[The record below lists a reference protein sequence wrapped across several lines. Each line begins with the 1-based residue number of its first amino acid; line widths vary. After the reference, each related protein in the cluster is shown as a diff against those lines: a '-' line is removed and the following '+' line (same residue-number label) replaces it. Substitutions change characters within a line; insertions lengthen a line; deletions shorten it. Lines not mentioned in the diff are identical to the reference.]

1 MRLKYALLLTIIEVV
16 MIWSFCINGMEAGA
30 ENSSNGIYMK
40 VSGKV
45 IQKET
50 GQGIPGIQILLYE
63 IISGENYFA
72 DTNEQGIFV
81 VRMVPPGIYKI
92 SDTFVNMSCPEE
104 LIVSEMPER
113 ITVTTGRNVINQKI
127 TLEKGGTISG
137 FVYAADGVTP
147 LKDVEISAEP
157 WIYGR
162 GESVFTDSQGKYILK
177 GLVDG
182 DKLVHASIQ
191 GFEHESVDV
200 IIKPGEDIGN
210 INFILGRGNVSVKGK
225 VVSFI
230 DNQPV
235 KNAYV
240 SFIYQYINQKY
251 SSGWAITDDNGNYSI
266 IGLKHPG
273 TFEISI
279 AHDEYDEPDSF
290 ASLVY
295 GENTVNFE
303 LTVKR
308 ELALTQFE
316 SKDSNIP
323 YSPNVLENCS
333 CHPIYGH
340 FNYEN
345 IQTEMCKL
353 LNERGDCVG
362 DSIVLECIQY
372 RCDNRNYIINCKNCG
387 PDIKGKGYTTHLNI
401 NMEVKG
407 EMVICTNREVL
418 TIDEIK
424 AFIFHELF
432 HMCDKGTDTT
442 NMNDKE
448 RLKTSCAEWRAHRST
463 YCIFKNPYSKK
474 LRDAYRRKCK
484 DCLFKGKNCD

>member
-1 MRLKYALLLTIIEVV
+1 MRINSVVGLLNLVL
-16 MIWSFCINGMEAGA
+16 IWSLCLYGMATGG

-72 DTNEQGIFV
+72 DTNDQGIFV
-81 VRMVPPGIYKI
+81 VRRVPPGIYQI

-104 LIVSEMPER
+104 LIVAEMPEM

-127 TLEKGGTISG
+127 FLEKGATISG
-137 FVYAADGVTP
+137 CVYAADGVTP

-157 WIYGR
+157 WVYGR
-162 GESVFTDSQGKYILK
+162 GESVFTDSQGKYVLK

-182 DKLVHASIQ
+182 DKLVHASAP
-191 GFEHESVDV
+191 GFEHESIDV

-210 INFILGRGNVSVKGK
+210 INFILGSGNVSVKGK

-230 DNQPV
+230 ENQPV

-240 SFIYQYINQKY
+240 SFIYQYPNQKY
-251 SSGWAITDDNGNYSI
+251 SAGWAITDENGNYSI

-273 TFEISI
+273 TFEVSI

-290 ASLVY
+290 VSLVF
-295 GENTVNFE
+295 GENTINFE
-303 LTVKR
+303 LTVKH
-308 ELALTQFE
+308 ELALTKLAKE
-316 SKDSNIP
+316 SSSDYDEYEEFNTEDCCDN
-323 YSPNVLENCS
+323 PNYN
-333 CHPIYGH
+333 H
-340 FNYEN
+340 NYDD
-345 IQTEMCKL
+345 IQKEMCKI

-362 DSIVLECIQY
+362 DSIVLECLQY
-372 RCDNRNYIINCKNCG
+372 RCNERNYTIICDEKC
-387 PDIKGKGYTTHLNI
+387 PDKAGARTKKSNLNI
-401 NMEVKG
+401 RKEKDAD
-407 EMVICTNREVL
+407 IFLCTNNKVH

-424 AFIFHELF
+424 EAILHELF
-432 HMCDKGTDTT
+432 HLCDRGGRKNRTFC
-442 NMNDKE
+442 N
-448 RLKTSCAEWRAHRST
+448 EWRA
-463 YCIFKNPYSKK
+463 
-474 LRDAYRRKCK
+474 YRFSY
-484 DCLFKGKNCD
+484 CLFKSPSSKKHKMKYKRKCYECYFKGEEYCNPK

>member
-1 MRLKYALLLTIIEVV
+1 MRINRVFGLLSVV
-16 MIWSFCINGMEAGA
+16 LIWSFCLYGMGTGEG
-30 ENSSNGIYMK
+30 NSSNGIYMK

-72 DTNEQGIFV
+72 DTNKEGIFV
-81 VRMVPPGIYKI
+81 VHRVPPGIYKI

-104 LIVSEMPER
+104 LIVAEMPEM
-113 ITVTTGRNVINQKI
+113 ITVTTGRNVIDQKI
-127 TLEKGGTISG
+127 TLEKGATISG
-137 FVYAADGVTP
+137 YVYAADGVTP

-162 GESVFTDSQGKYILK
+162 GEPVYTDSQGKYILK

-182 DKLVHASIQ
+182 NKLVHASVQ
-191 GFEHESVDV
+191 GFEHESIDV
-200 IIKPGEDIGN
+200 NVKPAEDIVN

-235 KNAYV
+235 KNAYI
-240 SFIYQYINQKY
+240 SFIYEYPNQKY
-251 SSGWAITDDNGNYSI
+251 SSGWSITDDNGSYSI

-273 TFEISI
+273 RFEISI

-290 ASLVY
+290 VSLSY
-295 GENTVNFE
+295 GENTINFE

-308 ELALTQFE
+308 ELVVTQFE
-316 SKDSNIP
+316 KENNSDYDEYKEANTKNCCRN
-323 YSPNVLENCS
+323 PNYN
-333 CHPIYGH
+333 H
-340 FNYEN
+340 NYYD
-345 IQTEMCKL
+345 IQEEMCKL
-353 LNERGDCVG
+353 LSKSGYCV
-362 DSIVLECIQY
+362 DNSYVLECLQY
-372 RCDNRNYIINCKNCG
+372 RCKERNYIITCINCK
-387 PDIKGKGYTTHLNI
+387 PDVEGKGYTNLFNI
-401 NMEVKG
+401 NMELTG
-407 EMVICTNREVL
+407 YMYLCTNKEVL

-432 HMCDKGTDTT
+432 HMCDKGASQETS
-442 NMNDKE
+442 E
-448 RLKTSCAEWRAHRST
+448 KTRTFCAEWRGHRST
-463 YCIFKNPYSKK
+463 YCIFKNPYSRKK
-474 LRDAYRRKCK
+474 RDAYRRKCR
-484 DCLFKGKNCD
+484 DCLLKKVNCD

>member
-1 MRLKYALLLTIIEVV
+1 
-16 MIWSFCINGMEAGA
+16 MEAGSVNA
-30 ENSSNGIYMK
+30 SHGIYMK

-63 IISGENYFA
+63 IISGENYFT
-72 DTNEQGIFV
+72 DTNEEGIFV
-81 VRMVPPGIYKI
+81 VRMVPPGIYQI

-104 LIVSEMPER
+104 LIVAEMPEM
-113 ITVTTGRNVINQKI
+113 ITVTTGRNVIDQKI
-127 TLEKGGTISG
+127 ILEKGATIPG
-137 FVYAADGVTP
+137 YVYAADGVTP

-162 GESVFTDSQGKYILK
+162 GEPVFTDSQGKYVLK

-182 DKLVHASIQ
+182 DKLVHASAQ
-191 GFEHESVDV
+191 GFEHESIDV

-279 AHDEYDEPDSF
+279 AHGEYDEPDSF
-290 ASLVY
+290 VSLVY

-308 ELALTQFE
+308 ELALTQLAKE
-316 SKDSNIP
+316 NSSDYDEYEEYNTIDCCDN
-323 YSPNVLENCS
+323 PNYN
-333 CHPIYGH
+333 H
-340 FNYEN
+340 NYDD
-345 IQTEMCKL
+345 IQKEMCKR

-362 DSIVLECIQY
+362 DSIVLECLQY
-372 RCDNRNYIINCKNCG
+372 RCNKRNYFIIC
-387 PDIKGKGYTTHLNI
+387 DKGCPSKAGARTKKSNI
-401 NMEVKG
+401 NIRKEKYAD
-407 EMVICTNREVL
+407 IFLCTNNKVH

-424 AFIFHELF
+424 EAILHELF
-432 HMCDKGTDTT
+432 HMCDRGGRKDRTFC
-442 NMNDKE
+442 N
-448 RLKTSCAEWRAHRST
+448 EWRDYRFT
-463 YCIFKNPYSKK
+463 YCLFKNPSSKK
-474 LRDAYRRKCK
+474 HKMKYKRKCYE
-484 DCLFKGKNCD
+484 CYFKGKKYCNPK